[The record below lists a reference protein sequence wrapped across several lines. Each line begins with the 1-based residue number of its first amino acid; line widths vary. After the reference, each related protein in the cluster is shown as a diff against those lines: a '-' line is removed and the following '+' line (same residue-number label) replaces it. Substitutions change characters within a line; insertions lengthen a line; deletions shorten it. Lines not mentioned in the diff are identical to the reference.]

1 MDNRPVGIFD
11 SGLGGLTAVAAMKAL
26 LPDENIIY
34 FGDSGRCPYGVRP
47 RDQLRAM
54 TYQNLEFISSFNCKA
69 IIVAC
74 GTISAN
80 STDILE
86 AYPLPVFNVL
96 TPSVQAMVNAPGEG
110 PLAVIATDACI
121 RSGSFTKAIVSA
133 SDGKEE
139 PFSIPC
145 QDFVRLCEAGHTK
158 KEDPLLMQAVEN
170 YLRPYRDKNIRALL
184 LGCTHFG
191 IIAEAIGSY
200 MGPETRLISASE
212 CAVEA
217 LKKYLYAN
225 EMTGCGAHCLYYTS
239 GNPEEF
245 DAMAG
250 VILEEQYHAHSI
262 YVKPI
267 EV

>member
-47 RDQLRAM
+47 REELRAM
-54 TYQNLEFISSFNCKA
+54 THQNLDFISSFACKA

-74 GTISAN
+74 GTVSAN
-80 STDILE
+80 SMDILD
-86 AYPLPVFNVL
+86 AYSLPVFNVL
-96 TPSVQAMVNAPGEG
+96 TPSVEAMINAPGEG

-121 RSGSFTKAIVSA
+121 RSGAFQQAIASA
-133 SDGKEE
+133 SCGSEE
-139 PFSIPC
+139 LYGIPC
-145 QDFVRLCEAGHTK
+145 QDFVRLCEAGHT
-158 KEDPLLMQAVEN
+158 EADDPLLMKTIEG
-170 YLRPYRDKNIRALL
+170 YLAPYRSRNIRAML

-191 IIAEAIGSY
+191 IISKAIRNY
-200 MGPETRLISASE
+200 MGAQTQLISASE
-212 CAVEA
+212 CAVQA
-217 LKKYLYAN
+217 LRAYLYTHD
-225 EMTGCGAHCLYYTS
+225 MQGRGAHSLYYTS
-239 GNPEEF
+239 GNTGEF

-250 VILEEQYHAHSI
+250 AILKNEYNAHSI
-262 YVKPI
+262 HIPPK